1 MSTTVAMKIR
11 IMRKSEMLTQEK
23 MAEITGITLSALRQY
38 EQGRNEPNLE
48 STKKLLKSPIFRKYR
63 DWFLFDETEPKAG
76 QVVPALAHIGQE
88 EMESSRYGSKTGK

>member
-23 MAEITGITLSALRQY
+23 MAEITGLTLAALRQY

-48 STKKLLKSPIFRKYR
+48 STKKLLKAPMFRKYR
-63 DWFLFDETEPKAG
+63 DWFLFDEVEPKAG
-76 QVVPALAHIGQE
+76 QVVPALAHIGQGGA
-88 EMESSRYGSKTGK
+88 ESSRSGKKTG

>member
-63 DWFLFDETEPKAG
+63 DWFLFDEVNPKVG

-88 EMESSRYGSKTGK
+88 DSEFSHYGSNTGE

>member
-23 MAEITGITLSALRQY
+23 MAEITGLTLAALRQY

-48 STKKLLKSPIFRKYR
+48 STKKLLKAPMFRKYR
-63 DWFLFDETEPKAG
+63 DWFLFDEVEPNAG
-76 QVVPALAHIGQE
+76 QVVPALAHIGQGE
-88 EMESSRYGSKTGK
+88 AESSRSGKKTG

>member
-23 MAEITGITLSALRQY
+23 MAEITGLTLAALRQY

-48 STKKLLKSPIFRKYR
+48 STKKLLKAPMFRKYR
-63 DWFLFDETEPKAG
+63 DWFLFDEVEPKAG
-76 QVVPALAHIGQE
+76 QVVPALAHIGQDE
-88 EMESSRYGSKTGK
+88 AESSRSGKKTG

>member
-23 MAEITGITLSALRQY
+23 MAEITGLTLAALRQY

-48 STKKLLKSPIFRKYR
+48 STKKLLKAPVFRKYR
-63 DWFLFDETEPKAG
+63 DWFLFDEVEPKAG
-76 QVVPALAHIGQE
+76 QVVPALAHIGQDE
-88 EMESSRYGSKTGK
+88 AESSRSGKKTG

>member
-63 DWFLFDETEPKAG
+63 DWFLFDEMEPKAG
-76 QVVPALAHIGQE
+76 QVIPALARVGQDE
-88 EMESSRYGSKTGK
+88 TESPHYESNSGE

>member
-23 MAEITGITLSALRQY
+23 MAEITGLTLAALRQY

-48 STKKLLKSPIFRKYR
+48 STKKLLKAPMFRKYR
-63 DWFLFDETEPKAG
+63 DWFLFDEVEPRAG
-76 QVVPALAHIGQE
+76 QVVPALAHIGQDE
-88 EMESSRYGSKTGK
+88 VESSRSGKKTS

>member
-48 STKKLLKSPIFRKYR
+48 STRKLLKSPRFRKYR

-76 QVVPALAHIGQE
+76 QIVPALAHIGQE
-88 EMESSRYGSKTGK
+88 ES

>member
-1 MSTTVAMKIR
+1 MSTTVATKIR

-63 DWFLFDETEPKAG
+63 DWFLFDEMDPKAG
-76 QVVPALAHIGQE
+76 QVVPALAHIGQDE
-88 EMESSRYGSKTGK
+88 TTSQQSEKKIG

>member
-23 MAEITGITLSALRQY
+23 MAEITGLTLAALRQY

-48 STKKLLKSPIFRKYR
+48 STKKLL
-63 DWFLFDETEPKAG
+63 
-76 QVVPALAHIGQE
+76 
-88 EMESSRYGSKTGK
+88 

>member
-23 MAEITGITLSALRQY
+23 MAEITGITLAALRQY

-48 STKKLLKSPIFRKYR
+48 STKKLLKSPVFRKYR
-63 DWFLFDETEPKAG
+63 DWFLFDEMEPKAG
-76 QVVPALAHIGQE
+76 QVVPALAHIGLE
-88 EMESSRYGSKTGK
+88 DSESSHYGTKTGE

>member
-1 MSTTVAMKIR
+1 MSSTVAMKIR
-11 IMRKSEMLTQEK
+11 LMRKSEMLTQEK

-63 DWFLFDETEPKAG
+63 DWFLFDEMEPKAG
-76 QVVPALAHIGQE
+76 QVVPALAHIGQDDSE
-88 EMESSRYGSKTGK
+88 LSHYGSKTGE

>member
-23 MAEITGITLSALRQY
+23 MAEITGLTLAALRQY

-48 STKKLLKSPIFRKYR
+48 STKKLLKAPMFRKYR
-63 DWFLFDETEPKAG
+63 DWFLFDEVEPGAG
-76 QVVPALAHIGQE
+76 QVVPALAHIGQDE
-88 EMESSRYGSKTGK
+88 AESPRSGKKTG

>member
-23 MAEITGITLSALRQY
+23 MAEITGLTLAALRQY

-48 STKKLLKSPIFRKYR
+48 STKKLLKAPMFRKYR
-63 DWFLFDETEPKAG
+63 DWFLFDEVEPKAG
-76 QVVPALAHIGQE
+76 QVVPALAHIGQNE
-88 EMESSRYGSKTGK
+88 AESSRSGKKTG

>member
-1 MSTTVAMKIR
+1 
-11 IMRKSEMLTQEK
+11 MLTQEK
-23 MAEITGITLSALRQY
+23 MAEITGITLAALRQY

-63 DWFLFDETEPKAG
+63 DWFLFDEMEPKAG

-88 EMESSRYGSKTGK
+88 ESGSPHSGNKIG

>member
-23 MAEITGITLSALRQY
+23 MAEITGLTLAALRQY

-48 STKKLLKSPIFRKYR
+48 STKKLLKAPMFRKYR
-63 DWFLFDETEPKAG
+63 DWFLFDEVESKAG
-76 QVVPALAHIGQE
+76 QVVPALAHIGQGE
-88 EMESSRYGSKTGK
+88 AESSRSGKKTG

>member
-23 MAEITGITLSALRQY
+23 MAEITGLTLAALRQY

-48 STKKLLKSPIFRKYR
+48 STKKLLKAPMFRKYR
-63 DWFLFDETEPKAG
+63 DWFLFDEVDPKTG
-76 QVVPALAHIGQE
+76 QVVPALAHIGQGE
-88 EMESSRYGSKTGK
+88 AELSRSGKKTG